1 MSGPAEFAH
10 LHVASSYSMRYG
22 TAGPAALAARARE
35 LGMPALALTD
45 RDGLYGAVKHA
56 AACGQAEIS
65 PILGVDLALRAA
77 SGGPS
82 TPGTRGVPGTPDA
95 PGTPDGRGTRGSR
108 SARRKPRGRPVDPA
122 PVPPRLA
129 NETAPRVTLLALGE
143 GGGPGESPAPGWASL
158 CRLVSAAHQSGERGV
173 PAVTPDLVADHAD
186 GLVVLLGPA
195 SDVGRAIAVRRPDR
209 AAAALARWRERAETV
224 IEIVDHHGP
233 GDTGNARRMLRLAR
247 EAGVPAVL
255 TNAVRYLEP
264 ADAPVAQVLD
274 AARQLVPLGRRHL
287 AGHNAQAHLKDSEQ
301 MARVAARI
309 CGSGSCPGVRSCLG
323 PALLPRPLR
332 RPGPPAARRHR
343 RAGPAVLP
351 QPGR

>member
-1 MSGPAEFAH
+1 M
-10 LHVASSYSMRYG
+10 
-22 TAGPAALAARARE
+22 
-35 LGMPALALTD
+35 
-45 RDGLYGAVKHA
+45 
-56 AACGQAEIS
+56 
-65 PILGVDLALRAA
+65 
-77 SGGPS
+77 
-82 TPGTRGVPGTPDA
+82 
-95 PGTPDGRGTRGSR
+95 
-108 SARRKPRGRPVDPA
+108 
-122 PVPPRLA
+122 PPRLA

-158 CRLVSAAHQSGERGV
+158 CRLVSAAHQSGGRGV

-186 GLVVLLGPA
+186 GLVVLLGPP
-195 SDVGRAIAVRRPDR
+195 SDVGRAIAARRPDR
-209 AAAALARWRERAETV
+209 AAAALTRWRERAETV

-233 GDTGNARRMLRLAR
+233 GDTGNAARMLRLAR
-247 EAGVPAVL
+247 EAGVPAAP

-287 AGHNAQAHLKDSEQ
+287 AGQCAGPSEGQ
-301 MARVAARI
+301 RADGPR
-309 CGSGSCPGVRSCLG
+309 RSADLRLG
-323 PALLPRPLR
+323 LLPRPALLPRPVR